1 VIIRWVDYK
10 CPSCGKVIKVSVIKK
25 LSLGPEIAHCQYC
38 GVKYRTGRKE
48 WARLRSSER
57 FEYFFTEDVVG
68 SVLAPGPLGFICG
81 YYAWDSP
88 NHSLP
93 AGLAL
98 LAVCAF
104 PGLVYVGFA
113 WVGKVRQIKLSL
125 KRCPEENAPVGPNS
139 IFPWRRTF

>member
-1 VIIRWVDYK
+1 M
-10 CPSCGKVIKVSVIKK
+10 KVSVIKK
-25 LSLGPEIAHCQYC
+25 LSLGPEVAHCQYC

-48 WARLRSSER
+48 WAHLRPSER
-57 FEYFFTEDVVG
+57 LEYFFTEDVVG

-98 LAVCAF
+98 LGLLTL
-104 PGLVYVGFA
+104 PGLAYVGVA
-113 WVGKVRQIKLSL
+113 WSRKVRQIKLSL
-125 KRCPEENAPVGPNS
+125 KRCPEVNAPLGPNS